1 MPAAVIAAVAVPTAW
16 IARPDLVQKARELG
30 VRRTLAKAWDR
41 VRRGG
46 LTAVVGEALT
56 VPKDFIPT
64 VVGTLT
70 YSLADSA
77 GMPPREDAA
86 ARNALPEFVDVPGVD
101 VAQLPPS
108 TAPEPVERGW
118 YRSGA
123 DAQSTKYSALDQITV
138 RNVRQ
143 LQVAWSYSLGTDVG
157 DSTKTGPTV
166 QTNPVVV
173 GTHLFLTSVEGDLV
187 AVHAA
192 TGKELW
198 RTPLPA
204 PAAKRGLVWEPNPDF
219 TASRLFV
226 PTSRGVYAVRA
237 ADGTVIKEFGTEGVV
252 GTNASLIA
260 PVIVGD
266 RLVVATLEPA
276 VEAYDLR
283 TGARLWSRSLLSK
296 PGGQPAALKGAAPWG
311 GISADVQ
318 RGIAYVSTGNPRPA
332 MIGSSRPGKNDYS
345 CSVVA
350 IDTKTGAVRWSFQEV
365 EHDLW
370 DLDLPAAPVLTTI
383 TREGRTVDVVAVL
396 TKRGNTLLLDRD
408 GGRPIFGYQR
418 RRTPTS
424 SIPGEQ
430 TAAYQPVFTLPEP
443 FSRDEFTRDQITDIS
458 ESARRTAEDKLRDA
472 RFGFFEPPVIGG
484 KIAFYGVHGGA
495 EWPGGAVD
503 PRKGILYVPST
514 QVPWVISV
522 QYADVKA
529 TSKSGADL
537 PGNTL
542 YQSTCASCHGASR
555 SGSYEWE
562 GAGDAYVPSLVGI
575 TFLRRRDQLE
585 SPADFAARHE
595 RAGKRPAV
603 TATNLQQ
610 LYDYFATL
618 DQRADRQRSL
628 SLSAFWQLVLDDRGH
643 PASRPPWGQ
652 LTALDLNSGRKLWQ
666 VPFGRLDGVRPD
678 GKPVLGLQNIGGV
691 TATAGGLLFATGTT
705 DNMVRAFEAASGAE
719 LWAYRLPAAGST
731 MPTVYDVNGTQYVVV
746 VATGGAYKGFS
757 GRSDRVIA
765 FTLPSSAR

>member
-1 MPAAVIAAVAVPTAW
+1 
-16 IARPDLVQKARELG
+16 
-30 VRRTLAKAWDR
+30 
-41 VRRGG
+41 
-46 LTAVVGEALT
+46 
-56 VPKDFIPT
+56 
-64 VVGTLT
+64 
-70 YSLADSA
+70 
-77 GMPPREDAA
+77 
-86 ARNALPEFVDVPGVD
+86 
-101 VAQLPPS
+101 
-108 TAPEPVERGW
+108 
-118 YRSGA
+118 
-123 DAQSTKYSALDQITV
+123 
-138 RNVRQ
+138 
-143 LQVAWSYSLGTDVG
+143 
-157 DSTKTGPTV
+157 
-166 QTNPVVV
+166 
-173 GTHLFLTSVEGDLV
+173 
-187 AVHAA
+187 
-192 TGKELW
+192 
-198 RTPLPA
+198 
-204 PAAKRGLVWEPNPDF
+204 
-219 TASRLFV
+219 
-226 PTSRGVYAVRA
+226 
-237 ADGTVIKEFGTEGVV
+237 
-252 GTNASLIA
+252 
-260 PVIVGD
+260 
-266 RLVVATLEPA
+266 
-276 VEAYDLR
+276 
-283 TGARLWSRSLLSK
+283 
-296 PGGQPAALKGAAPWG
+296 
-311 GISADVQ
+311 
-318 RGIAYVSTGNPRPA
+318 
-332 MIGSSRPGKNDYS
+332 
-345 CSVVA
+345 
-350 IDTKTGAVRWSFQEV
+350 
-365 EHDLW
+365 
-370 DLDLPAAPVLTTI
+370 
-383 TREGRTVDVVAVL
+383 
-396 TKRGNTLLLDRD
+396 
-408 GGRPIFGYQR
+408 
-418 RRTPTS
+418 
-424 SIPGEQ
+424 
-430 TAAYQPVFTLPEP
+430 
-443 FSRDEFTRDQITDIS
+443 
-458 ESARRTAEDKLRDA
+458 
-472 RFGFFEPPVIGG
+472 
-484 KIAFYGVHGGA
+484 
-495 EWPGGAVD
+495 
-503 PRKGILYVPST
+503 
-514 QVPWVISV
+514 
-522 QYADVKA
+522 VKA